1 MKPTTIILSLAAMIL
16 LSATS
21 IPSVHAAQRTL
32 IPKKTM
38 ERGKIE
44 RTEKQAPKTK
54 PRTVAEKPDLT
65 IEDLRVNKRKIV
77 TGDEVTLSA
86 TISHTGTQALHGVV
100 VHFSVDNKPVGTDT
114 IRGIKPGTHEQAQI
128 TFQAGSPGRH
138 CIKAV
143 VNPHHT
149 IAETNPRNNTRED
162 TITIAPIRQVKLPPK
177 TRSIEAKKGTSV
189 RTVTPLKPPTKPGEK
204 AKETRTLPTLK
215 PEKPRSSI
223 AGVQL
228 TPPQPSTLSALP
240 RIISVKPDTLIPGK
254 TQDLTIRGSNLDEE
268 MLLDLGRDIQV
279 KSVKISPLKTTAS
292 LEVYVEKT
300 ARPGLRSVEVDH
312 KRQLARVRV
321 EREPYERGETGE
333 GSLGRLRMKE
343 APHPGV
349 GVVKRQVRKGI
360 RRVEPG
366 GKSDLLALTPLD
378 ATLETL
384 KVTYPTG
391 KLAEIRGY
399 EMRIDWSVTSGLS
412 DATFIL
418 DLYQYKQKIM
428 TISPKSQKSS
438 SGGGKIHFWAVWDIP
453 PNLPVGRYLV
463 KVTTSDGLYADGSAY
478 FDIREEGLQ
487 ILVPT
492 KVVSWVRG
500 GTYAIRWL
508 THFPYAK
515 WAQKSQEKAE
525 LWLLK
530 SGAQVQK
537 IAVINDYITIYGHAE
552 DYSWTIPSNLPP
564 GSYMVRLA
572 SQDGQYA
579 ADSESFQ
586 ILAQPASPKKVIS
599 VSQPDKL
606 DKWAAT
612 GGSGRFVDWKLDQ
625 KLLDNQA
632 MGYKPPGFTLKLQ
645 DSTGATVATTSAPGA
660 APAAFFGSLDW
671 QPLNPSTT
679 IHDGQYVVR
688 VETADGLY
696 YGLSDPFMVWVP
708 KPPVFLKDQ
717 KPATLLSQTNKDRD
731 KPVRA
736 TNAYF
741 PPSGVEPLKITAMI
755 KSLNPKAYTLS
766 GAYGSYARLSYVDIV
781 LEIQA
786 NKTFKFEASL
796 DPKAYKN
803 AAAAWSLVVPEVKV
817 LGYVFPKNLKGL
829 YLGDYFIDVT
839 KDAYYNDFDPTGSY
853 PWQKTYSIGSLG
865 PFEYPHGII
874 PKGKSTM
881 TFRVNDPGVIHG
893 LKVIG
898 LAQGKKEVWI
908 GVTKKYETVWYKCV
922 QYCYPA
928 ISVLVRLTYKAMPEY
943 DVYGK
948 VPLTSSVLEA
958 KGYLFSNPQAVET
971 LDTTLGSKQ
980 LDFQPPW
987 SSPVKFSSKDCEPFD
1002 KTLVGGW

>member
-1 MKPTTIILSLAAMIL
+1 MKRNAIIPFLSLMMIISCTYVLSGQAARM
-16 LSATS
+16 T
-21 IPSVHAAQRTL
+21 P
-32 IPKKTM
+32 KTM
-38 ERGKIE
+38 ERKQLDK
-44 RTEKQAPKTK
+44 TEKMERRVPAEKIRK
-54 PRTVAEKPDLT
+54 AVEKPDLT
-65 IEDLRVNKRKIV
+65 ISRLTVSKRKIF
-77 TGDEVTLSA
+77 TGDDVTISA
-86 TISHTGTQALHGVV
+86 TISHKGTHSLSGVT
-100 VHFSVDNKPVGTDT
+100 VHFYVDKRQVGSDT
-114 IRGIKPGTHEQAQI
+114 IRGIKPNSSQAATIPFRAEQEGRYTI
-128 TFQAGSPGRH
+128 T
-138 CIKAV
+138 AV
-143 VNPHHT
+143 VDPHNT
-149 IAETNPRNNTRED
+149 IAETNDRNNSMKE
-162 TITIAPIRQVKLPPK
+162 TITIASLPVRTVKKAKVKAIEKKPVPKVAELKPAQKKVIEKRVTEKEPSRIARLKLAHKPPLK
-177 TRSIEAKKGTSV
+177 ASLIPQITSV
-189 RTVTPLKPPTKPGEK
+189 R
-204 AKETRTLPTLK
+204 
-215 PEKPRSSI
+215 
-223 AGVQL
+223 
-228 TPPQPSTLSALP
+228 
-240 RIISVKPDTLIPGK
+240 PDTLVQGQ
-254 TQDLTIRGSNLDEE
+254 TYELTLTGSNLDEGMSLSFGPGIE
-268 MLLDLGRDIQV
+268 VESFKVSRFKKSAALQV
-279 KSVKISPLKTTAS
+279 C
-292 LEVYVEKT
+292 VEKI
-300 ARPGLRSVEVDH
+300 ARPGIRTVLLSF
-312 KRQLARVRV
+312 
-321 EREPYERGETGE
+321 G
-333 GSLGRLRMKE
+333 GRRMGIAKVTVKE
-343 APHPGV
+343 ASHPGV
-349 GVVKRQVRKGI
+349 GMEKRQVSKGI

-366 GKSDLLALTPLD
+366 GKSNSLGLTPLD
-378 ATLETL
+378 ATLEAL
-384 KVTYPTG
+384 EVTYPTG

-412 DATFIL
+412 AATFIL
-418 DLYQYKQKIM
+418 DLYQYKKKIM

-438 SGGGKIHFWAVWDIP
+438 SGGGKMYFKAVWDIP

-500 GTYAIRWL
+500 CTYAIQWL

-552 DYSWTIPSNLPP
+552 NYSWTIPSNLPP

-612 GGSGRFVDWKLDQ
+612 GGFQRFVDWRLDQ
-625 KLLDNQA
+625 ELLDNQA
-632 MGYKPPGFTLKLQ
+632 MGYKPPGFTLKLH

-696 YGLSDPFMVWVP
+696 YGLSDPFTVWVP

-717 KPATLLSQTNKDRD
+717 KPTTLLSQTKKDRD

-786 NKTFKFEASL
+786 NKPFKFEASL

-908 GVTKKYETVWYKCV
+908 GVTKKYETVSYKCV

-928 ISVLVRLTYKAMPEY
+928 ISVLVRLKYKAMPEY

-958 KGYLFSNPQAVET
+958 KGYLFSNPQAVQT
-971 LDTTLGSKQ
+971 LDTTLGPNQ
-980 LDFQPPW
+980 MDFQPPW
-987 SSPVKFSSKDCEPFD
+987 SSPVKFSSKNCEPFD